1 MTAYYI
7 TTYKQVKTF
16 CLESKI
22 KELPEEIFSKY
33 RGPLRGWYYNCHP
46 FDESKESNVKEVVF
60 MKYLR
65 AKYRRKI
72 ERGEVID
79 LDKLAFELK
88 SVKDTCR

>member
-1 MTAYYI
+1 MVI
-7 TTYKQVKTF
+7 
-16 CLESKI
+16 L
-22 KELPEEIFSKY
+22 
-33 RGPLRGWYYNCHP
+33 
-46 FDESKESNVKEVVF
+46 FDEFKESSAKEGVF
-60 MKYLR
+60 MKYLQ